1 MSDAPDHL
9 ALPVD
14 AISAGRL
21 AERGLHYRLL
31 DTADEAAYAAWIRA
45 DERGFHGPAS
55 TDEQNAF
62 SRVAMGSRRTTG
74 VWDPQSV
81 LIAEP
86 VATVNSWPV
95 ELSVPGERTVGTWAI
110 SSVTVSPTHRRRGI
124 ARALL
129 EGELRTAQRLGLP
142 LAALTVSEATIYGRY
157 GFGPAT
163 TAADWRIDTRA
174 AGWVGDE
181 PEGRVDFIPVEDYAR
196 VAYELHETARI
207 QSPGEVDGWPQRWR
221 QFAGLRPGDSDAA
234 GVRAVQ
240 FREDGEVRAA
250 AAFRIVEDPQ
260 RDEHSTVRVLH
271 LDSTTPS
278 ARLGVL
284 RFLLSLDL
292 VARLDANL
300 LSADEPLR
308 WRLADQRAAEVTVRD
323 HEWLRI
329 LDVPRALE
337 ARRFSGAGRWRL
349 DVADELGFA
358 SGRWLVES
366 DAEGGV
372 RVGDAGHDEDAPLLR
387 TDVATLGS
395 LYLGGVGVRTLA
407 DAGRTAGSD
416 AEAVAIAD
424 RVLHSA
430 VPPFLSF
437 WY

>member
-1 MSDAPDHL
+1 MSDTPDHL
-9 ALPVD
+9 VLPVD
-14 AISAGRL
+14 AVSAGRL

-31 DTADEAAYAAWIRA
+31 DTADESAYAAWIRA

-55 TDEQNAF
+55 NDEQNAF
-62 SRVAMGSRRTTG
+62 SRAAMGSRRTTG

-95 ELSVPGERTVGTWAI
+95 ELSVPGETTVGAWAI

-124 ARALL
+124 ARSLL

-142 LAALTVSEATIYGRY
+142 IASLTVSEATIYGRY

-163 TAADWRIDTRA
+163 TAADWRIDSRA
-174 AGWVGDE
+174 AGWLGDE
-181 PEGRVDFIPVEDYAR
+181 PDGRIDFIPVEDYAR
-196 VAYELHETARI
+196 IAFALHEAARTAR
-207 QSPGEVDGWPQRWR
+207 PGEVDGWPERWR
-221 QFAGLRPGDSDAA
+221 QFAGLRPGDGDAA
-234 GVRAVQ
+234 GVRTVQ
-240 FREDGEVRAA
+240 YREDGEVRAA
-250 AAFRIVEDPQ
+250 AAFRVVEEPQ
-260 RDEHSTVRVLH
+260 REEHSVRVLH

-292 VARLDANL
+292 VTRVDASL
-300 LSADEPLR
+300 LSVDEPLR

-337 ARRFSGAGRWRL
+337 ARRFSGAGRFRL
-349 DVADELGFA
+349 DVSDDLGLA
-358 SGRWLVES
+358 TGRWLVES
-366 DAEGGV
+366 DADGVV
-372 RVGDAGHDEDAPLLR
+372 RVGDAGHDDDAPLLR

-395 LYLGGVGVRTLA
+395 LYLGGVAVTTLA

-416 AEAVAIAD
+416 AEAVLIAD
-424 RVLHSA
+424 RVLRSTVA
-430 VPPFLSF
+430 PFLSF